1 MPMPSSYE
9 IVPDKELIQA
19 LEHALQATAGAV
31 TREGSC
37 FLASISAR
45 HLVNCLAAA
54 NFVVVRPDEQISRLD
69 V

>member
-1 MPMPSSYE
+1 MPMPSRYE
-9 IVPDKELIQA
+9 IVPNKELVQA
-19 LEHALQATAGAV
+19 LEHALRAPAGAV

-37 FLASISAR
+37 FLASISVR

-54 NFVVVRPDEQISRLD
+54 NFIVVRPDEHSLRLD